1 MFLFGKKEDDEGIS
15 GQLEIDLIMSA
26 RKAIEKTA
34 EKKINVKLV
43 DKPKILQKSIVMWQN
58 KMKVMRPADCVYVSA
73 IVIETGDPK
82 NNGIAILFIP
92 EAVAEFI
99 ATASG
104 VPFSEGY
111 DGVMRACGE
120 FLNEVL
126 ERFKKYLLKLEY
138 EALNFSEP
146 QNFSSRVDQLFDY
159 RRPSKFE
166 MTFFR
171 KGEKFVQLELGIGR
185 LKKK

>member
-1 MFLFGKKEDDEGIS
+1 MFLFGKKDDEGIS

-26 RKAIEKTA
+26 RKAIERTA

-43 DKPKILQKSIVMWQN
+43 DKPKILQKPVVMWQN
-58 KMKVMRPADCVYVSA
+58 KMKVCRPTDCVYVSA

-82 NNGIAILFIP
+82 NKGIAILFIP
-92 EAVAEFI
+92 EEVAEFI

-120 FLNEVL
+120 FLNDVL
-126 ERFKKYLLKLEY
+126 ERFKGYLQKLGYQE
-138 EALNFSEP
+138 LNFSQP

-159 RRPSKFE
+159 NRLSKFE

-171 KGEKFVQLELGIGR
+171 NKSKFVQLELGIGS